1 MFIHSL
7 LQGENVLVL
16 CCEGGYI
23 SVTLEFCKFMCIQI
37 KIIDIG
43 RKISMAY
50 IEVCSICH
58 ESITQAGVAKHL
70 KTAVWI

>member
-1 MFIHSL
+1 
-7 LQGENVLVL
+7 
-16 CCEGGYI
+16 
-23 SVTLEFCKFMCIQI
+23 MCIQI